1 MSRRIAREHCMKI
14 LFQMS
19 VQNDYDISKIQEDIL
34 EETVEE
40 SLEEKQKQY
49 INLVLGEV
57 IAHLKELDE
66 EIEGYSKGWRINRI
80 SKVDLAILR
89 LALAEILYIE
99 EVPYAV
105 AINEAIELAKKFNS
119 EESAAFVNGI
129 LGKYAED
136 KGLKEKEKDAKTS
149 IRD

>member
-1 MSRRIAREHCMKI
+1 MSRRIAREHCMKA

-34 EETVEE
+34 EEP
-40 SLEEKQKQY
+40 LEEKQKQY
-49 INLVLGEV
+49 MHLVLQQV
-57 IAHLKELDE
+57 IGHMKALDE
-66 EIEGYSKGWRINRI
+66 LIEGYSKGWRINRI

-89 LALAEILYIE
+89 LAFGEILYIE

-105 AINEAIELAKKFNS
+105 AINEAIELAKKYNS

-136 KGLKEKEKDAKTS
+136 KGLKENDAKAST
-149 IRD
+149 RD

>member
-1 MSRRIAREHCMKI
+1 MSRRIAREHCMKA

-19 VQNDYDISKIQEDIL
+19 IQNDFDISKVQEEIL
-34 EETVEE
+34 EET
-40 SLEEKQKQY
+40 LEDKQKGY
-49 INLVLGEV
+49 MNMVLGKTIENLSQ
-57 IAHLKELDE
+57 IDE
-66 EIEGYSKGWRINRI
+66 IIEGYSKGWKINRI

-89 LALAEILYIE
+89 LAFCELLFVE

-129 LGKYAED
+129 LGKYVED
-136 KGLKEKEKDAKTS
+136 KGLKDDETKSST
-149 IRD
+149 RD